1 MKKKILILIPS
12 LEFGGGAE
20 RFVSLIATKLSN
32 IYQITVL
39 TFFDPPNLYSFK
51 GNYNSL
57 KERIDLRKSFY
68 SSFKINEIIRIFRL
82 YKQISLYS
90 PDIILSFTDFANF
103 PIIITKFLFRIKIP
117 LIIAIRCNPKIVY
130 KNSNQHANFLIKR
143 LYNSNLVDRIVLVSK
158 ELQDIMEEDYQIRK
172 DKMITLYNGIE
183 IEKIREKKDKIIHD
197 YKEIFN
203 NTKIIKFITVGRLHD
218 DKGHD
223 YLIEAF
229 CKVRKEIKSSKL
241 IIIGDGPLKH
251 ELETTIKRKGIENE
265 IILLGLKKNPFKY
278 LAKSDIFILSSK
290 NEGFPNVLIEALACG
305 LPIISTNCK
314 TGPNEILEGG
324 TYGLLVNVMD
334 SENMAEKM
342 IYLAKN
348 KELMKKYSQKS
359 LIRADFF
366 NFERIFKDW
375 VKLINRILSK
385 S

>member
-20 RFVSLIATKLSN
+20 RFVSLIATRLSKN
-32 IYQITVL
+32 FQITVL
-39 TFFDPPNLYSFK
+39 TFFDPPNLYAFK
-51 GNYNSL
+51 GKYLSL
-57 KERIDLRKSFY
+57 KETIALRKSIY
-68 SSFKINEIIRIFRL
+68 RSFKIYEFIRLFRL
-82 YKQISLYS
+82 YKHICLYS

-117 LIIAIRCNPKIVY
+117 LIITIRCNPKIVY
-130 KNSNQHANFLIKR
+130 KKSNQHANFLIKR
-143 LYNSNLVDRIVLVSK
+143 LYNSNLVDKIVLVSN

-183 IEKIREKKDKIIHD
+183 IEKIREKKDKVVLD
-197 YKEIFN
+197 YKEFFKK
-203 NTKIIKFITVGRLHD
+203 NTIKFITVGRLHD
-218 DKGHD
+218 DKGHE
-223 YLIEAF
+223 YLIDAF
-229 CKVRKEIKSSKL
+229 CEVRKEIKSSKL

-251 ELETTIKRKGIENE
+251 KLETIIKKKGLENE
-265 IILLGLKKNPFKY
+265 ILLLGLKKNPFKY
-278 LAKSDIFILSSK
+278 LVKSDIFVLSSK

-314 TGPNEILEGG
+314 TGPYEILDRG

-348 KELMKKYSQKS
+348 KELRKKYSQKS

-375 VKLINRILSK
+375 VKLINTILFK

>member
-20 RFVSLIATKLSN
+20 RFASLIATRLSK
-32 IYQITVL
+32 IYNVKVL
-39 TFFDPPNLYSFK
+39 TFFDSTNLYSFK
-51 GNYNSL
+51 GEYISL
-57 KERIDLRKSFY
+57 KENIGLRNNIYK
-68 SSFKINEIIRIFRL
+68 SFKINEFFRL
-82 YKQISLYS
+82 FKIYKHISLNS
-90 PDIILSFTDFANF
+90 PDIILSFIDFANF
-103 PIIITKFLFRIKIP
+103 PVIITKFLFRIKIP